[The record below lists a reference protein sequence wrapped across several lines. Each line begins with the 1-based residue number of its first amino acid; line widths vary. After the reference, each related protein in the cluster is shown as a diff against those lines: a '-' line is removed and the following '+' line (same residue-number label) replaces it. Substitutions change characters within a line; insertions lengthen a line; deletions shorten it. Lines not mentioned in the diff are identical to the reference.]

1 MNLNATLIIQV
12 ISFLILVWLLVK
24 ILYRPFL
31 NFLDKRSQK
40 VHNMLQE
47 ARESQQRTE
56 DNFKDSKARLKQ
68 TKEEILKLRERA
80 EKQSEEHRQKVLQE
94 AEEEAKHI
102 IARSKEDIDRRIR
115 EVKRDIK
122 KEIGNFSVS
131 IAEKILDKE
140 INKEDHKYII
150 DEFLKNLSEKR

>member
-31 NFLDKRSQK
+31 SFLDKRSQK

-47 ARESQQRTE
+47 TRENQQRAE
-56 DNFKDSKARLKQ
+56 DNFKDSKAQLKK
-68 TKEEILKLRERA
+68 TREEVLKLKELV
-80 EKQSEEHRQKVLQE
+80 EKQSDEHRQKVLQE

-102 IARSKEDIDRRIR
+102 ITSSKEDIDRRIR

>member
-31 NFLDKRSQK
+31 SFLDERSQK
-40 VHNMLQE
+40 IHNMLQE

-56 DNFKDSKARLKQ
+56 DNFKDSKAQLKK
-68 TKEEILKLRERA
+68 TKEEVLKLKGLA
-80 EKQSEEHRQKVLQE
+80 EKQSDEHRQKVLQE
-94 AEEEAKHI
+94 AKEEARHI
-102 IARSKEDIDRRIR
+102 IARSKEDIDRRTR

-122 KEIGNFSVS
+122 KEIGDFSVS

-140 INKEDHKYII
+140 INKEDHKHII

>member
-31 NFLDKRSQK
+31 SFLDKRSQK
-40 VHNMLQE
+40 VHNILQE
-47 ARESQQRTE
+47 TRENQQRAE
-56 DNFKDSKARLKQ
+56 DNFKDSKAQLKK
-68 TKEEILKLRERA
+68 TKEEVLKLKELA
-80 EKQSEEHRQKVLQE
+80 EKQSDEHRQKVLQE

-102 IARSKEDIDRRIR
+102 ITRSKEDIDRRIR